1 LLSPFVVGSELRP
14 ADTGSILGEAFVN
27 DRFME
32 GNVIFLEDWK
42 ACLAMLER
50 MQ

>member
-1 LLSPFVVGSELRP
+1 MIGTELRP
-14 ADTGSILGEAFVN
+14 VDTGSILGEAFVN

-32 GNVIFLEDWK
+32 EIVVLLEDWK
-42 ACLAMLER
+42 TCLVRLER